1 MARTCSAYALL
12 PVAAACLLLGC
23 GGGGGESAAPAPAV
37 VANPGTAWGLTQ
49 SNLEIATALYADNA
63 RIPAD
68 FYQEPLPQGQQ
79 VISTT
84 HIKNVDVGAAGTP
97 HEMCTDDFNQA
108 LAWSEAAATRAAQY
122 RPLVAT
128 DGNERYFEFD
138 RVSSADPQL
147 YQRGRI
153 FHCSYVDR
161 SSVDLQQVQ
170 GVAGSL
176 NIRPLSASDLK
187 QLSEY
192 LWRFTTYNNFGH
204 AVLRSMGDSVAGGM
218 RHTLYVANL
227 QSDGISV
234 GCDRV
239 TVEAWAHTV
248 DGGTTVTPTTWSVYF
263 SAQRLIP

>member
-1 MARTCSAYALL
+1 L
-12 PVAAACLLLGC
+12 PAAVTVLLLGC
-23 GGGGGESAAPAPAV
+23 GGGGGESAAPAPSV
-37 VANPGTAWGLTQ
+37 VVNPGAAWGVAQ

-84 HIKNVDVGAAGTP
+84 HIKNVDVGAAGAP

-108 LAWSEAAATRAAQY
+108 LAWSEAAATRATQY

-161 SSVDLQQVQ
+161 SSVDLQQPQ

-187 QLSEY
+187 LLSEY

-204 AVLRSMGDSVAGGM
+204 AVLRSNGDTVAGGM

-227 QSDGISV
+227 QSDGMAA

-248 DGGTTVTPTTWSVYF
+248 DGGTGALSRSVSTLWSFGVRS
-263 SAQRLIP
+263 SASGTQLCSS